1 MKIQSKV
8 ARFMQQGGAAPVPQD
23 PAAGGAPAEGAPM
36 EGGAP
41 EGAQAGNPMEQIL
54 QVAAQAAQAVQT
66 GNCEAALAVCQAIME
81 AAQGGM
87 GPGEAPQEEPTFAR
101 NGSKLRRVR

>member
-1 MKIQSKV
+1 MKIQSKISK
-8 ARFMQQGGAAPVPQD
+8 FQQGGAAPVPQG
-23 PAAGGAPAEGAPM
+23 PAAGGAPAE
-36 EGGAP
+36 GAP

-54 QVAAQAAQAVQT
+54 QVAAQAVQT
-66 GNCEAALAVCQAIME
+66 GNCEAALAVCQTLMS